1 MQLSV
6 CACWQN
12 TEVQNGIFFRV
23 LQKGEKH
30 FTATK
35 KHSKMERCIG
45 GSLMCKNPCF
55 QMLQKGVS
63 HLDSIGEVQHNGE
76 AHWWSPELQSG
87 VSLLQW
93 MLASE
98 AGSALHLAQFCI
110 LLGFAAK

>member
-35 KHSKMERCIG
+35 KHSKMERRIG
-45 GSLMCKNPCF
+45 GSLMCQNPCF

-63 HLDSIGEVQHNGE
+63 HLAAIGEVQNNGK
-76 AHWWSPELQSG
+76 AH
-87 VSLLQW
+87 
-93 MLASE
+93 
-98 AGSALHLAQFCI
+98 
-110 LLGFAAK
+110 